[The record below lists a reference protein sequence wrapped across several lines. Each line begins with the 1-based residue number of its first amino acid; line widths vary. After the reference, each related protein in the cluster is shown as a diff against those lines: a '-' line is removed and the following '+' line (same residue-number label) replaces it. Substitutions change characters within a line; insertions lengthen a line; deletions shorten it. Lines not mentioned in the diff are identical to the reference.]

1 MSQPFFGCLTN
12 RIAQERHFTQR
23 GNKKTKE
30 KNTCALSNT
39 TNNCSQYQQQ
49 VYRQNQLSLCQKCS
63 RFPIIP
69 QPDSFILCTY
79 SIVSNEIYML
89 RRWRRRRRKKK
100 KHITDVILLNRVLLY
115 SVICGL
121 WRKTEGRTEKS
132 EPKENT
138 ILYDYHWLY
147 CYVELVLLF
156 KSKNGKTKQE
166 VIKLEE
172 KFPFLLYIHWFRKQA
187 KDLTGWESLLPQL
200 FKLSEWKG
208 WKKCFLSW
216 FFTFSFVW

>member
-1 MSQPFFGCLTN
+1 MYIFYCQ
-12 RIAQERHFTQR
+12 QR
-23 GNKKTKE
+23 DLHVKKK
-30 KNTCALSNT
+30 
-39 TNNCSQYQQQ
+39 
-49 VYRQNQLSLCQKCS
+49 
-63 RFPIIP
+63 
-69 QPDSFILCTY
+69 
-79 SIVSNEIYML
+79 
-89 RRWRRRRRKKK
+89 KKK

-156 KSKNGKTKQE
+156 KSKNDKQQE

-172 KFPFLLYIHWFRKQA
+172 KVPFFRCTYIGSENRQRTWQA
-187 KDLTGWESLLPQL
+187 ENLCCHNFSNLT
-200 FKLSEWKG
+200 EWKG
-208 WKKCFLSW
+208 WK
-216 FFTFSFVW
+216 FFSILIFYVFIHLVINLMRGMG